1 MGVKKQTSRSGRIVV
16 PVQLRRA
23 LEIQAGDEI
32 VMRLENGSIRMI
44 PVRQAV
50 NQAHKAVRKYVPPG
64 ASLVDA
70 LIQARQEEARCE

>member
-1 MGVKKQTSRSGRIVV
+1 MEVKKQISRSGRIVV

-50 NQAHKAVRKYVPPG
+50 NQAQKAVRKYVPPG
-64 ASLVDA
+64 ASLVNA
-70 LIQARQEEARCE
+70 LIQARQEEARGE

>member
-1 MGVKKQTSRSGRIVV
+1 MEVKKQISRSGRIVV

-50 NQAHKAVRKYVPPG
+50 NLAQKAVRKYAPPG

-70 LIQARQEEARCE
+70 LIQARQEEARGE